1 MDSRMLFPA
10 GLRHA
15 ALFICILI
23 ATAPSL
29 DAQIRFFESARALPR
44 EAGLG
49 LLAPSPTRTII
60 DLNGR
65 WEYRSADE
73 DAWQQVTV
81 PSSFTGASRVIF
93 RREFTVDSRLAARS
107 VFQLVALSISYACE
121 VRINDQFVGK
131 HAGDASF
138 SLKITQGIIKAGRN
152 VITIDVSNVLNAQE
166 TIPLREQPW
175 NPARYGGIVH
185 DIGIAAN
192 GAVWVQETS
201 VRTEVSG
208 DGKAAT
214 VAYQALLNSG
224 PVTRLGND
232 SARLPMNFGRTP
244 VDHSIEVEDLQTGEI
259 VFRSDARRVTVESD
273 RLTPVDISFGLASV
287 RVWSP
292 ETPYLYQ
299 VRQRTTA
306 GGILVDESAQ
316 IIGFRSVRVDAGGL
330 RLNGA
335 PYFLK
340 GVNWYEDSP
349 RHGRSLSLDELER
362 DVLMIKNLG
371 SNAVRVRSGAA
382 HPLLYAL
389 CDKYGLMVLQDVPL
403 YHGPSA
409 VLAQSGLQATAR
421 NVVRELLMRDQN
433 HPSVI
438 AIGLGQGLDG
448 SDQRVAT
455 YVDAVTRGIG
465 HRSPFLFY
473 ASYFRL
479 PGELHEA
486 LDFAGLDVPV
496 ASTEAV
502 RAKVA
507 QEVTE
512 IGGKPVFVLSLNHP
526 VEIGNYSGY
535 SDPRSID
542 AQAQFYLELYPVVRE
557 AKFGGVFVNAF
568 SDISVLYPLMPFDRV
583 QQYTATF
590 GITDAWRQK
599 RLAYDVL
606 KSRFNNEKPPVLT
619 IGNYSEEHPATFVV
633 TGILLIIIFAV
644 VYNLFRRFRENVVRS
659 FLRPHNFFT
668 DVRDQRMLSI
678 FQTTMVGV
686 IGSLSAAL
694 FQANLMYAWRTNYF
708 VDLFVA
714 QFVLPVWLKQWVN
727 YAAWNP
733 LANIVVTTVLMF
745 IVLVV
750 LSLLLRAVA
759 LLVRRTVLM
768 FDAYSATMWSVLPM
782 AMLAPFGMVL
792 YRILGVA
799 VLEVLAVLVW
809 IVFQI
814 WIISRLLKGS
824 AIVLDL
830 RPLYFYVAGFVVLVV
845 GLGSWLWSLDGDF
858 ATFAYVR
865 HITTMW
871 SHMQGF
877 AP

>member
-1 MDSRMLFPA
+1 MLFSA

-15 ALFICILI
+15 ALFICIWL
-23 ATAPSL
+23 ATAPAL
-29 DAQIRFFESARALPR
+29 DAQIRFLESARTLPR
-44 EAGLG
+44 DAALG
-49 LLAPSPTRTII
+49 LLAPSPTRTLI

-65 WEYRSADE
+65 WEYRVAD
-73 DAWQQVTV
+73 DDTWNSVSV

-107 VFQLVALSISYACE
+107 VFQFVALSIAYACE

-131 HAGDASF
+131 HAGDATF
-138 SLKITQGIIKAGRN
+138 SLKISQGVIKAGRN

-166 TIPLREQPW
+166 TIPLREQLW

-185 DIGIAAN
+185 DIAIAAN

-201 VRTEVSG
+201 VRTDVGG

-214 VAYQALLNSG
+214 VEYQALLNSG

-232 SARLPMNFGRTP
+232 SARLPMSFGRTP
-244 VDHSIEVEDLQTGEI
+244 VDHAIEIEDLQTGEV

-273 RLTPVDISFGLASV
+273 RLTPVEFSFGIPSV

-292 ETPYLYQ
+292 ETPYVYLL
-299 VRQRTTA
+299 RQRTTA
-306 GGILVDESAQ
+306 GGILVDESSQ
-316 IIGFRSVRVDAGGL
+316 IIGFRSVQVDAGGL

-371 SNAVRVRSGAA
+371 SNAVRVRGGMA
-382 HPLLYAL
+382 HPLFYAL
-389 CDKYGLMVLQDVPL
+389 CDRYGLLVLQDLPL
-403 YHGPSA
+403 YHAPSA
-409 VLAQSGLQATAR
+409 ILAQSGLHATAR
-421 NVVRELLMRDQN
+421 NVVREMVMRDQN
-433 HPSVI
+433 HPSMI

-448 SDQRVAT
+448 SDARVQT
-455 YVDAVTRGIG
+455 YIDAVTRAGG
-465 HRSPFLFY
+465 HRMPFLHY
-473 ASYFRL
+473 ASFFRL
-479 PGELHEA
+479 PAELHEA

-496 ASTEAV
+496 ASAGAT
-502 RAKVA
+502 RAKVE

-557 AKFGGVFVNAF
+557 RKFGGVFVNAF
-568 SDISVLYPLMPFDRV
+568 SDIAVLNPLMPFDRV
-583 QQYTATF
+583 QQFTATF

-606 KSRFNNEKPPVLT
+606 KARFNNEKPPVLT
-619 IGNYSEEHPATFVV
+619 IGNYTEDHPATFVV

-714 QFVLPVWLKQWVN
+714 QFVVPVWLKQWVN

-745 IVLVV
+745 VLLVL
-750 LSLLLRAVA
+750 LSLLLRVLA

-799 VLEVLAVLVW
+799 VLEVVAVLVW
-809 IVFQI
+809 VTFQI
-814 WIISRLLKGS
+814 WIVSRLLKGA

-830 RPLYFYVAGFVVLVV
+830 RPLYFYIAGYVVLALV
-845 GLGSWLWSLDGDF
+845 LGSWLWSLDADYG
-858 ATFAYVR
+858 TFAYVR